1 MLTLSG
7 LNGPGYGP
15 VDASVAAGRCLAVM
29 GASGSGKTR
38 LLRAIADLDPAA
50 GDCTLNDVSRHL
62 IPAMEWRRRVAYV
75 PAEPGWWAA
84 TAADHFIDRVS
95 CRDGASRL
103 GVEEITLDRPVE
115 QLSTGERQ
123 RFALV
128 RALQFNPE
136 VLLLDE
142 PTGPLDARTTERVEE
157 EILNQMKAG
166 VGVILVTHDRA
177 QADRLGADVCAIVAG
192 RLTLPPSG
200 GGVI

>member
-1 MLTLSG
+1 MDVLALNG
-7 LNGPGYGP
+7 LIGPGYGP
-15 VDASVAAGRCLAVM
+15 VDASLAAGRCLAVM

-84 TAADHFIDRVS
+84 TAADHFMDRAS
-95 CRDGASRL
+95 CHAGAIRL
-103 GVEEITLDRPVE
+103 GIEEIALGRPVE

-123 RFALV
+123 RLALV
-128 RALQFNPE
+128 RAMQFKPE

-142 PTGPLDARTTERVEE
+142 PTGPLDVHATERVEE
-157 EILNQMKAG
+157 EILSQMKAG
-166 VGVILVTHDRA
+166 VAVVLVTHDRA
-177 QADRLGADVCAIVAG
+177 QADRLGAAVCTIVAG
-192 RLTLPPSG
+192 RLALPPSG
-200 GGVI
+200 GG